1 MADNAI
7 MVRRQGGGDGG
18 GAKITVEFL
27 EQYAARLNR
36 MNFTRGQGI
45 HWFVNKREIP
55 GADGEEVRFL
65 DSRPA
70 FIGNDSPTPPIR
82 RAARN
87 LRVPYD
93 DR

>member
-7 MVRRQGGGDGG
+7 MVRRNQGNDGG
-18 GAKITVEFL
+18 ATITVEFL

-36 MNFTRGQGI
+36 MNFTQGQGI
-45 HWFVNKREIP
+45 HWFVNKREVP
-55 GADGEEVRFL
+55 GTDGEEVRFL

-70 FIGNDSPTPPIR
+70 FIGNDSPKAHVR
-82 RAARN
+82 RATDN
-87 LRVPYD
+87 LRLPYS

>member
-18 GAKITVEFL
+18 GAKITVDFL
-27 EQYAARLNR
+27 EDYAARLNR

-45 HWFVNKREIP
+45 HWFVNKREVP
-55 GADGEEVRFL
+55 GTDGEEVCFL

-70 FIGNDSPTPPIR
+70 FVGNDSPKAPVR
-82 RAARN
+82 RAVAN
-87 LRVPYD
+87 LRAPYAD
-93 DR
+93 P

>member
-18 GAKITVEFL
+18 GAKITVDFL

-36 MNFTRGQGI
+36 MNFTRGI

-55 GADGEEVRFL
+55 GTDGEEVRFL

-70 FIGNDSPTPPIR
+70 FVGNDSPNTPVR
-82 RAARN
+82 RAAQN
-87 LRVPYD
+87 LRVPYAD
-93 DR
+93 